1 MTQRVAE
8 SGIHDNRKKRNHHAE
23 SGLALQQAVVFMLFL
38 GMLISAGALVFI
50 IQSKGAS
57 LFGENKESQSIARNH
72 HDPLPAPNVSRI
84 EYQAKLDKAQS
95 HLHELEKAFRKDREE
110 TIREHALEAEQQATE
125 NPAAEQDIE
134 VSSQLSPQSQS
145 KLIQAKH
152 ELKLI
157 NKALSHLKTVMSK
170 ATDSHAV
177 IPVSNTL
184 TDSYPSASSTELP
197 EQSFILG
204 DTAYT
209 APAPADY
216 KKMLINSDTNNDIQ
230 PATLENE
237 AQETS
242 ALANPGIPF
251 LPPEAEPSLAKLS
264 SSIEEDV
271 PGIETQVIALQKKL
285 LKTEIQVLE
294 IESQENRLANQLI
307 QPVAW
312 HNSKQFYAKQARQ
325 AHLEESLKQLKNDIL
340 DLDTAVPD
348 LKTAKPQQPE
358 TQNTGTPEKTNPAIM
373 HEKTFAPN
381 HHRTR
386 SNPFHELAGYQVFP
400 NRDIPYKNPVER
412 QILAKAMA
420 QTLIK
425 PIIAKSLS
433 QPEAQEKHPVKKLEK
448 QTSIQKND
456 TVSAPGWINKAF
468 MGIKNQARCV
478 QSRITGL
485 RKSAWANNTK
495 KFWPW
500 ELLVCLSLGI
510 GLYSILKSRKANAAY
525 IAKILPS
532 AYPGTLPWVSKH
544 QWKYH
549 REHNR
554 LELVTE
560 LVPEFNQGIEDYT
573 KKLQHH
579 RQESSPS
586 VLLASAISDDEGQ
599 ESLIANLALSLAQH
613 GEKVLLIDA
622 NLQAPKLHQAFNQK
636 LNYER
641 GLPEFLNWIA
651 EKKQHAQLSLH
662 LDSAIEKHLYDFI
675 SASGLHENLH
685 YLNAGCS
692 MPESLSFFQDQGL
705 QTLINSCKHFY
716 DWIIINAPP
725 LLRQPSEVEALSI
738 PADGLLLMVERD
750 SPERKIQKASEQ
762 IEALNCPIF
771 ATVTRS

>member
-1 MTQRVAE
+1 VAE
-8 SGIHDNRKKRNHHAE
+8 LGIQHNRKKRNHPAE

-57 LFGENKESQSIARNH
+57 LFGENKESHSTARNH
-72 HDPLPAPNVSRI
+72 HDSLAAPNVSRV

-95 HLHELEKAFRKDREE
+95 HLQELEKAFRKDREE
-110 TIREHALEAEQQATE
+110 TIREHTQEAEQQATE
-125 NPAAEQDIE
+125 NPAAEQAIE
-134 VSSQLSPQSQS
+134 ISSHLSPQSQF

-157 NKALSHLKTVMSK
+157 NKSLSHLKSVMNN

-177 IPVSNTL
+177 IPVSNTN
-184 TDSYPSASSTELP
+184 SASSRELP

-216 KKMLINSDTNNDIQ
+216 KKMIISSDLENDIQ

-237 AQETS
+237 AKEAS
-242 ALANPGIPF
+242 ASSSLGIPF

-285 LKTEIQVLE
+285 LKTEIEVLE
-294 IESQENRLANQLI
+294 IESQENKLANKLI

-325 AHLEESLKQLKNDIL
+325 THLEESLKQLKNDIL
-340 DLDTAVPD
+340 DLDTAIPD
-348 LKTAKPQQPE
+348 LKAATPQQAE
-358 TQNTGTPEKTNPAIM
+358 TSNKENLKKSSSAVK
-373 HEKTFAPN
+373 HEKVFAAN
-381 HHRTR
+381 HYRTK

-412 QILAKAMA
+412 QILAKAMPE
-420 QTLIK
+420 TLIK
-425 PIIAKSLS
+425 PIIAKPIS
-433 QPEAQEKHPVKKLEK
+433 QPEAQEKHPVKRIEK
-448 QTSIQKND
+448 QVSIQKHD
-456 TVSAPGWINKAF
+456 TVQGPDWRKKAF
-468 MGIKNQARCV
+468 LAVKNQAKGL
-478 QSRITGL
+478 QSHIAGL
-485 RKSAWANNTK
+485 RKSAWAKNTK

-500 ELLVCLSLGI
+500 ELLFCLSLGI
-510 GLYSILKSRKANAAY
+510 GLYSLLKSRKANAAC
-525 IAKILPS
+525 IAKVLPS
-532 AYPGTLPWVSKH
+532 AYPGSLPWVSKH

-560 LVPEFNQGIEDYT
+560 LVPEFNQAIEDYT
-573 KKLQHH
+573 QKLRHH

-599 ESLIANLALSLAQH
+599 ESLIANLALGLTQH

-622 NLQAPKLHQAFNQK
+622 NLQAPKLHQAFNHE
-636 LNYER
+636 LDYER
-641 GLPEFLNWIA
+641 GLPELLNWIA

-662 LDSAIEKHLYDFI
+662 LDSAIEQHLYDFI
-675 SASGLHENLH
+675 TASGLQENLH
-685 YLNAGCS
+685 YLNAGCATS
-692 MPESLSFFQDQGL
+692 ESLSFFQDQGL

-725 LLRQPSEVEALSI
+725 LLKEASEVEALSI
-738 PADGLLLMVERD
+738 PVDGLLLMVERY

-771 ATVTRS
+771 ATVTRL